1 MDETTLL
8 LLMSTIVGLP
18 ALGSLV
24 LVLGVIRSRRG
35 PPPEGG

>member
-8 LLMSTIVGLP
+8 LLMAAIVGLP

-24 LVLGVIRSRRG
+24 LVLGVLRSRGG
-35 PPPEGG
+35 PPPEGR